1 MSRPA
6 GCEARCERETRRSWL
21 RFRSAWSREAEP
33 AAVRMG
39 ICVAGTA
46 CIGEACRTEGI
57 FRYSAAGIGKIARSA
72 GQHLWPSSPPNSR
85 ISGDR
90 VDKGRFGRRG
100 ATRFGKTRASIASNA
115 VAPGRD
121 TPDIRPRWSNL
132 ASSLSGHLCFPR
144 RLATN
149 SLDRDWGCA
158 VWNGPGRWRESHGA
172 AASRLNGQ
180 PRERRLSAATS
191 GGTQDRLP
199 PARGADLA
207 RGIVTRI

>member
-115 VAPGRD
+115 VAPGRE

-144 RLATN
+144 RLATQL
-149 SLDRDWGCA
+149 SRSRLGVRGLERTGA
-158 VWNGPGRWRESHGA
+158 LEGKSWRCRFLVKWAAAGA
-172 AASRLNGQ
+172 AA
-180 PRERRLSAATS
+180 
-191 GGTQDRLP
+191 
-199 PARGADLA
+199 
-207 RGIVTRI
+207 